1 MATEL
6 LATGST
12 AASSTDLVV
21 ADGATVT
28 VSLKGYTS
36 KAVKVKIEL
45 KDDAAAYNVVGSLES
60 WPDNLRAVSIAAPGT
75 YRFTRTAGDTCGVFS
90 A

>member
-12 AASSTDLVV
+12 AADSSDLVV
-21 ADGATVT
+21 SDGSTVT
-28 VSLKGYTS
+28 VALKGDTDG
-36 KAVKVKIEL
+36 AAFVRILL
-45 KDDAAAYNVVGSLES
+45 KDDAGGYADVGELS
-60 WPDNLRAVSIAAPGT
+60 PYRRAIAIAAPGT
-75 YRFTRTAGDTCGVFS
+75 YRFTRRAGATCGVFS